1 METIGYCSKFGHP
14 FRLQVKPL
22 TTVLAVSDVYIGFE
36 LILYI
41 YRMYVCMYVCSVDI
55 YRLVQIYFR
64 IPLRAVKNVLDNYVL
79 LTLGTVYLHRNQIQF
94 KI

>member
-36 LILYI
+36 LILYGT
-41 YRMYVCMYVCSVDI
+41 YVALIAIC
-55 YRLVQIYFR
+55 
-64 IPLRAVKNVLDNYVL
+64 
-79 LTLGTVYLHRNQIQF
+79 
-94 KI
+94 